1 MMMKRAVTVL
11 MKNKSANK
19 ICNINNIFHPN
30 MILSSCLPP
39 ISMQKDIIYVLFM
52 PFDHATII
60 NFDYDFV
67 FKWQSYKKKLV
78 FGAKMYN
85 AFRGKSS
92 FSALKQ
98 LTNPTKKCDACF
110 RIY

>member
-1 MMMKRAVTVL
+1 MLTVIRRTMKMMMKRAVTVL

-67 FKWQSYKKKLV
+67 FKWQSYKKNWILARKFITL
-78 FGAKMYN
+78 FA
-85 AFRGKSS
+85 GKVH
-92 FSALKQ
+92 FQ
-98 LTNPTKKCDACF
+98 
-110 RIY
+110 R

>member
-1 MMMKRAVTVL
+1 MLTVIRRTMKMMMKRAVTVL

-30 MILSSCLPP
+30 MIISSCLPP
-39 ISMQKDIIYVLFM
+39 ISMQKHINYVLFM

-67 FKWQSYKKKLV
+67 LNGRVIIKTIFWRENV
-78 FGAKMYN
+78 
-85 AFRGKSS
+85 
-92 FSALKQ
+92 
-98 LTNPTKKCDACF
+98 
-110 RIY
+110 